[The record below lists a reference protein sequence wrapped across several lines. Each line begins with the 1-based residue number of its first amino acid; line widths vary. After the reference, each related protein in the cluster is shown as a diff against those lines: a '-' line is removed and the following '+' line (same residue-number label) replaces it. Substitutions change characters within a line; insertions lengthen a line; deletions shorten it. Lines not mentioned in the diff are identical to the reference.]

1 MTEYSAPTRR
11 PTIKEVARLAGVSHQ
26 TVSRYLKSRQGLRPA
41 TLERIDVAVEE
52 LGYRPN
58 LMARSMR
65 TRRTGRLAVVMPVT
79 TYNQARLLSGALAAA
94 HEAGRVV
101 EVVSV
106 EGSAATLTERVLEL
120 AGSGQVDGVLSLTPM
135 AAGNG
140 HNLPSGAAVVVTP
153 EFDDAMRSIGE
164 LTDATPVTELIE
176 RLANLGHRRF
186 LHVAG
191 DQAFASARAR
201 KVAYLEAIDRFG
213 LESVGVSDGDWS
225 GESGVEAILQL
236 DADRLPTAV
245 IAAND
250 VVASG
255 VVRGAY
261 ERGLDVPGDLSVTG
275 WDDNEL
281 CRFLPP
287 SLTTVRINLEGVG
300 RNAALRLIK
309 AVGGPELEPWS
320 GPVAEV
326 IWRESTA
333 PPRQSTDSSPVGS
346 R

>member
-1 MTEYSAPTRR
+1 MTEHSAPARR

-41 TLERIDVAVEE
+41 TLERLDVAVEQ

-79 TYNQARLLSGALAAA
+79 TFNQARLLSGALAAA
-94 HEAGRVV
+94 HEAGHVV

-106 EGSAATLTERVLEL
+106 EGSAATRTERVLEL
-120 AGSGQVDGVLSLTPM
+120 AQFGQVDGVLSLTPM
-135 AAGNG
+135 AAGIERA
-140 HNLPSGAAVVVTP
+140 LPKGAAVVVSP

-164 LTDATPVTELIE
+164 LTDASPVTELME
-176 RLANLGHRRF
+176 RLAMLGHRRF

-191 DQAFASARAR
+191 DQDFASARAR
-201 KVAYLEAIDRFG
+201 KVAYLEAVEQLG
-213 LESVGVSDGDWS
+213 LESVGVAEGDWS
-225 GESGVEAILQL
+225 GESGVEAVLQL
-236 DADRLPTAV
+236 DSDLPTAV

-255 VVRGAY
+255 VVRGAS

-287 SLTTVRINLEGVG
+287 SLTTVRVNLEGVG
-300 RNAALRLIK
+300 RNAMLRLVK
-309 AVGGPELEPWS
+309 EVGGPELEPWS
-320 GPVAEV
+320 GPVAQV
-326 IWRESTA
+326 LWRESTA
-333 PPRQSTDSSPVGS
+333 APRRHPRSALAGK

>member
-1 MTEYSAPTRR
+1 MTEHSAPPRR

-41 TLERIDVAVEE
+41 TLERIDGAVEK

-65 TRRTGRLAVVMPVT
+65 TRRTGRLAVVMPVNT
-79 TYNQARLLSGALAAA
+79 FNHARLLSGALAAA
-94 HEAGRVV
+94 HEAGHVV

-106 EGSAATLTERVLEL
+106 EGSTAARTERVLEL
-120 AGSGQVDGVLSLTPM
+120 AHAGQVDGVLSLTPM
-135 AAGNG
+135 AAGFEDA
-140 HNLPSGAAVVVTP
+140 LPKGAAVVVSP
-153 EFDDAMRSIGE
+153 DFDDGMRSIGE
-164 LTDATPVTELIE
+164 LTDASPVSELME
-176 RLANLGHRRF
+176 RLAALGHRRF

-191 DQAFASARAR
+191 DQEFASARAR
-201 KVAYLEAIDRFG
+201 KVAYLEAVERLG
-213 LESVGVSDGDWS
+213 LESVGMAEGDWS
-225 GESGVEAILQL
+225 GESGVEAVRQL
-236 DADRLPTAV
+236 DPDRLPTAV

-255 VVRGAY
+255 VLRGAR

-287 SLTTVRINLEGVG
+287 SLTTVRISWEGAG
-300 RNAALRLIK
+300 RNAVLRLIK
-309 AVGGPELEPWS
+309 AVGGPELEPWN
-320 GPVAEV
+320 GPVAQV

-333 PPRQSTDSSPVGS
+333 PPRRRPASAPAGT

>member
-1 MTEYSAPTRR
+1 MTEYTAPFRR

-41 TLERIDVAVEE
+41 TLERIDAAVEQ

-79 TYNQARLLSGALAAA
+79 TFNQARLLSGALAAA
-94 HEAGRVV
+94 HEAGHVV
-101 EVVSV
+101 EVMSV
-106 EGSAATLTERVLEL
+106 EGSAATRTERVLEL

-135 AAGNG
+135 AVDIE
-140 HNLPSGAAVVVTP
+140 HSLPTGAAVVVSP
-153 EFDDAMRSIGE
+153 EFDDAMRSIGD
-164 LTDATPVTELIE
+164 LTDASPVAELGE
-176 RLANLGHRRF
+176 RLAALGHRRF

-191 DQAFASARAR
+191 DQDFASARAR
-201 KVAYLEAIDRFG
+201 KAAFLEAVERFG

-225 GESGVEAILQL
+225 GESGVEAIRQL

-261 ERGLDVPGDLSVTG
+261 ERGLEVPGDLSVTG

-287 SLTTVRINLEGVG
+287 SLTTVRISLEGAG
-300 RNAALRLIK
+300 RNAVLRLIK

-320 GPVAEV
+320 GSVAQI

-333 PPRQSTDSSPVGS
+333 APR
-346 R
+346 

>member
-1 MTEYSAPTRR
+1 MTNNSAPARR

-41 TLERIDVAVEE
+41 TLERLDVAVEQ

-65 TRRTGRLAVVMPVT
+65 TRRTGRLAVVIPVT

-94 HEAGRVV
+94 HEAGHVV
-101 EVVSV
+101 EVMSV
-106 EGSAATLTERVLEL
+106 EGSIAARTERVFEL
-120 AGSGQVDGVLSLTPM
+120 AQSGQVDGVLSMTPM
-135 AAGNG
+135 AATNASR
-140 HNLPSGAAVVVTP
+140 LPNGAAVVVSP
-153 EFDDAMRSIGE
+153 EYDDAMRSIGE
-164 LTDATPVTELIE
+164 LTDASPVPQLVE
-176 RLANLGHRRF
+176 RLAALGHRRF

-191 DQAFASARAR
+191 SQDFASARAR
-201 KVAYLEAIDRFG
+201 KAAYLQTIERLG
-213 LESVGVSDGDWS
+213 LESVGVVDGDWS
-225 GESGVEAILQL
+225 GESGVEAIRQL
-236 DADRLPTAV
+236 AADRLPTAV

-255 VVRGAY
+255 VLRGAR
-261 ERGLDVPGDLSVTG
+261 ERGLEVPGDLSVTG

-281 CRFLPP
+281 CRFFLP

-300 RNAALRLIK
+300 RNAMLRLINE
-309 AVGGPELEPWS
+309 VGGPELEPWG
-320 GPVAEV
+320 GPVAQV

-333 PPRQSTDSSPVGS
+333 APRQA
-346 R
+346 

>member
-1 MTEYSAPTRR
+1 MTEHSAPARR

-26 TVSRYLKSRQGLRPA
+26 TVSRYLKSRQGLLPA
-41 TLERIDVAVEE
+41 TLERIDGAVEE

-79 TYNQARLLSGALAAA
+79 TFNHARLLSGALAAA
-94 HEAGRVV
+94 HEAGHVV

-106 EGSAATLTERVLEL
+106 EGSTATRTERVLEL
-120 AGSGQVDGVLSLTPM
+120 AQSGQVDGVLSLTPM
-135 AAGNG
+135 AASIEHG
-140 HNLPSGAAVVVTP
+140 LPGGAAVVVSP
-153 EFDDAMRSIGE
+153 DFDDAMRSIGE
-164 LTDATPVTELIE
+164 LTDASPVTELME
-176 RLANLGHRRF
+176 RLAALGHRRF

-191 DQAFASARAR
+191 DQDWASARAR
-201 KVAYLEAIDRFG
+201 KAAYLEAVERLG
-213 LESVGVSDGDWS
+213 LESVGVAEGDWS
-225 GESGVEAILQL
+225 GESGVKAVRQL
-236 DADRLPTAV
+236 DSDRLPTAV

-255 VVRGAY
+255 VVRGAH

-287 SLTTVRINLEGVG
+287 SLTTVRVNLEGAG
-300 RNAALRLIK
+300 RNAVLRLIK

-320 GPVAEV
+320 GPVAQV

-333 PPRQSTDSSPVGS
+333 PPRRRPASAPAGT